1 LHNLF
6 RRQRKQE
13 FQVSTPRLYQALQ
26 FSKPNAQGRID
37 HCSIHLAAN
46 DREEAIRILRE
57 EGFVSDN
64 VEVYLLADWAID
76 KGPRTRIGQSSL
88 NGAHTSEPTTI
99 EQHANWVR
107 VMTRS
112 HRDDGEVTP
121 PTWVRAR

>member
-1 LHNLF
+1 MS
-6 RRQRKQE
+6 K
-13 FQVSTPRLYQALQ
+13 PRLYQALQ

-37 HCSIHLAAN
+37 HASIHLAAS
-46 DREEAIRILRE
+46 DRSEAAQILRD
-57 EGFVSDN
+57 EGFLSAD

-76 KGPRTRIGQSSL
+76 KGPRARIGQSSL

-121 PTWVRAR
+121 PTWVRVI